1 MGKQKEV
8 SHQAHGGH
16 KRAVTTAEKGGYI
29 AVVQT
34 IYGVLSTPL
43 EDHHKTIDNLMLSS
57 K

>member
-29 AVVQT
+29 VVVQK
-34 IYGVLSTPL
+34 IYGVLPPPL
-43 EDHHKTIDNLMLSS
+43 EEHHETIDNLMLSS